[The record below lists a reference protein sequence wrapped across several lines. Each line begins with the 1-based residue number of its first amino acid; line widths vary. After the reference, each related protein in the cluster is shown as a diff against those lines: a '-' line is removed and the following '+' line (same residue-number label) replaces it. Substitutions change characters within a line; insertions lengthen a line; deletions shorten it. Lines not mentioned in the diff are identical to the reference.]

1 MRVYHGA
8 TAEIRFPLVHVGR
21 RDLDFGKGF
30 YVTPIMEQASSW
42 ACRPANKHKEHW
54 LNVYDIDYNAVISE
68 FRSKT
73 FHSYNEEWLDFI
85 LSCRQGED
93 KWKAFDFIEGG
104 IANDR
109 IFSTIE
115 LYTSHLISKQEALS
129 RLIYENPNQ
138 QMCIINQMIIT
149 QHLTFIE
156 SQKL

>member
-138 QMCIINQMIIT
+138 HMCIINQKIIN

>member
-109 IFSTIE
+109 IFSTIA

-138 QMCIINQMIIT
+138 QMCIINQKIIT

>member
-68 FRSKT
+68 FHSKT

-138 QMCIINQMIIT
+138 QMCIINQKIIT

>member
-138 QMCIINQMIIT
+138 QMCIINQKIIT

>member
-138 QMCIINQMIIT
+138 QMCIINQKIIN

>member
-93 KWKAFDFIEGG
+93 KWKAFT
-104 IANDR
+104 
-109 IFSTIE
+109 SLKVE
-115 LYTSHLISKQEALS
+115 L
-129 RLIYENPNQ
+129 
-138 QMCIINQMIIT
+138 QMI
-149 QHLTFIE
+149 E
-156 SQKL
+156 SSAQ

>member
-8 TAEIRFPLVHVGR
+8 TAEIKFPLVHVGR

-138 QMCIINQMIIT
+138 QMCIINQKIIN

>member
-54 LNVYDIDYNAVISE
+54 LNVYDIDYNAIISE

-138 QMCIINQMIIT
+138 QMCIINQKIIT

>member
-54 LNVYDIDYNAVISE
+54 LNVYDIDYNAIISE
-68 FRSKT
+68 FHSKT
-73 FHSYNEEWLDFI
+73 FRSYNEEWLDFI

-93 KWKAFDFIEGG
+93 KWEAFDFIEGG

-138 QMCIINQMIIT
+138 QMCIINQKIIN

>member
-138 QMCIINQMIIT
+138 QMCIINQQIIT

>member
-115 LYTSHLISKQEALS
+115 LYTSLLISKQEALS

-138 QMCIINQMIIT
+138 QMCIINQKIIT

>member
-30 YVTPIMEQASSW
+30 YVTPIMEQAYSW

-138 QMCIINQMIIT
+138 QMCIINQKIIT

>member
-68 FRSKT
+68 FHSKT
-73 FHSYNEEWLDFI
+73 FRSYNEERLDFI
-85 LSCRQGED
+85 LSSRQGED

-138 QMCIINQMIIT
+138 QMCIINQKIIN

>member
-68 FRSKT
+68 FHSKT

-138 QMCIINQMIIT
+138 QMCIINQKIIN

>member
-30 YVTPIMEQASSW
+30 YVTPIIEQASSW

-138 QMCIINQMIIT
+138 QMCIINQKIIT

>member
-1 MRVYHGA
+1 
-8 TAEIRFPLVHVGR
+8 
-21 RDLDFGKGF
+21 
-30 YVTPIMEQASSW
+30 MEGI
-42 ACRPANKHKEHW
+42 H
-54 LNVYDIDYNAVISE
+54 
-68 FRSKT
+68 
-73 FHSYNEEWLDFI
+73 
-85 LSCRQGED
+85 
-93 KWKAFDFIEGG
+93 FIEGG

-138 QMCIINQMIIT
+138 QMCIINQKIIT

>member
-138 QMCIINQMIIT
+138 QMYIINQKIIT